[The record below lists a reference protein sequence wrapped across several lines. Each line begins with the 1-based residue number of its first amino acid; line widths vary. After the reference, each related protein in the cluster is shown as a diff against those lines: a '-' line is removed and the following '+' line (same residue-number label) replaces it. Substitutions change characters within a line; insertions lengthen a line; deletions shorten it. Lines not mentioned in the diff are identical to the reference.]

1 MGELLVKV
9 PESDEEF
16 QAMWQLNHEVF
27 AGELGQHP
35 RHPDCRLVDKFHHK
49 NRYRIAWDGSV
60 AARNDLCAFRTS
72 VFSEMRFGQVI
83 ASRIRK
89 GRTAEDPPVYS
100 QEGIPFYHSAG
111 KTCRSASA
119 GTEITGN

>member
-49 NRYRIAWDGSV
+49 NQLPDR
-60 AARNDLCAFRTS
+60 
-72 VFSEMRFGQVI
+72 M
-83 ASRIRK
+83 
-89 GRTAEDPPVYS
+89 GR
-100 QEGIPFYHSAG
+100 Q
-111 KTCRSASA
+111 CRRP
-119 GTEITGN
+119 E

>member
-16 QAMWQLNHEVF
+16 QAMWQLNYEVF

-35 RHPDCRLVDKFHHK
+35 RHPDGLLVDKFHHK
-49 NRYRIAWDGSV
+49 NRYRAGD
-60 AARNDLCAFRTS
+60 
-72 VFSEMRFGQVI
+72 RFPDQ
-83 ASRIRK
+83 K
-89 GRTAEDPPVYS
+89 GKNGGDPPVYS

>member
-35 RHPDCRLVDKFHHK
+35 RHPDCWLVDKFHHK

-60 AARNDLCAFRTS
+60 AAGMICAHS
-72 VFSEMRFGQVI
+72 EPPFSAEMRFGQVI

-89 GRTAEDPPVYS
+89 GRTAEIRLFTVRKEYRFTTLPEDYT
-100 QEGIPFYHSAG
+100 A
-111 KTCRSASA
+111 ASA
-119 GTEITGN
+119 LLRSGKA

>member
-1 MGELLVKV
+1 MGELLVKE

-35 RHPDCRLVDKFHHK
+35 RHPDCWLVDKFHHK
-49 NRYRIAWDGSV
+49 NRY
-60 AARNDLCAFRTS
+60 RNDLCAFRTS
-72 VFSEMRFGQVI
+72 VFSGNALRAGDRFPDQ
-83 ASRIRK
+83 K
-89 GRTAEDPPVYS
+89 GKNGGDPPVYS

>member
-16 QAMWQLNHEVF
+16 QAMWQLNYEVF

-35 RHPDCRLVDKFHHK
+35 RHPDGLLVDKFHHK

-60 AARNDLCAFRTS
+60 AAGMICAHS
-72 VFSEMRFGQVI
+72 EPPFSAEMRFGQVI

-89 GRTAEDPPVYS
+89 GRTAEIRLFTVRKEYRFTTLPARL
-100 QEGIPFYHSAG
+100 PFRF
-111 KTCRSASA
+111 CW
-119 GTEITGN
+119 N

>member
-49 NRYRIAWDGSV
+49 NR
-60 AARNDLCAFRTS
+60 
-72 VFSEMRFGQVI
+72 
-83 ASRIRK
+83 
-89 GRTAEDPPVYS
+89 
-100 QEGIPFYHSAG
+100 
-111 KTCRSASA
+111 
-119 GTEITGN
+119 

>member
-35 RHPDCRLVDKFHHK
+35 RHPD
-49 NRYRIAWDGSV
+49 
-60 AARNDLCAFRTS
+60 
-72 VFSEMRFGQVI
+72 
-83 ASRIRK
+83 
-89 GRTAEDPPVYS
+89 
-100 QEGIPFYHSAG
+100 
-111 KTCRSASA
+111 
-119 GTEITGN
+119 